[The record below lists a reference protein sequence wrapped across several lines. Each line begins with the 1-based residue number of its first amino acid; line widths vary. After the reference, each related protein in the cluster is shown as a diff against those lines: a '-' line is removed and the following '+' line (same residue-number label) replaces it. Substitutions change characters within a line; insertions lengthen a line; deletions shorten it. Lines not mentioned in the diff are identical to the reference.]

1 MAADLA
7 VYQFPVTGQTIRT
20 LQRDGDALVCLADI
34 CRELQHSNP
43 SVARRLVDEEDLILV
58 DFRETDSPSLNRTSI
73 EPRMWFVTEAGFYTL
88 AIESKAPR
96 AKGFRRWITHEV
108 LPAIR
113 KTGGYGRTAIPDM
126 GTPEGRLQILDMA
139 MRAERRALES
149 EQRIKELEPEAARA
163 RQTIDADG
171 LSLVGTVAKRFGIKE
186 RALRQFLYGEGILI
200 EGGTRRNEPMA
211 RYVQSGHF
219 ELKTRPV
226 EIDPD
231 GPPTMKSTTYVTPK
245 GEALIWKRLFDA
257 GLVRSPEMPSQQLE
271 LLSA

>member
-1 MAADLA
+1 MPGDLCIH
-7 VYQFPVTGQTIRT
+7 QFPATGQTIRT
-20 LQRDGDALVCLADI
+20 VLRDAEPWVVAADACAALDITNPRSSLA
-34 CRELQHSNP
+34 L
-43 SVARRLVDEEDLILV
+43 LDEDEKGVHTMDTLGGPQQMAVVNEPGLYSLIL
-58 DFRETDSPSLNRTSI
+58 RSRKP
-73 EPRMWFVTEAGFYTL
+73 EA
-88 AIESKAPR
+88 KAF
-96 AKGFRRWITHEV
+96 KRWITHEV

-113 KTGGYGRTAIPDM
+113 KTGSYGTAVIPDM

-186 RALRQFLYGEGILI
+186 KALRQFLYGEGILI
-200 EGGTRRNEPMA
+200 EGGMRRNEPMA

-245 GEALIWKRLFDA
+245 GEALIWKRLHDA
-257 GLVRSPEMPSQQLE
+257 GLVRSPEMPSRQLE
-271 LLSA
+271 LLPA